1 MGKKLFKI
9 EEIVNESTLD
19 FLEYIKRN
27 VDAEVYSFLLKL
39 NEKTNLYIF
48 SGIIRNFFLDINDV
62 RDLDVVIEENID
74 IVDLFGKYYEIRINS
89 FGGYKISIHN
99 VNVDLWLLEKTWAI
113 QYQKRLDLGIESL
126 YKFIPSTAFFNFS
139 AILYS
144 FNERRF
150 YYKDDFLRFIRDKEI
165 NYIFRLK

>member
-9 EEIVNESTLD
+9 EESVNESTLD

-89 FGGYKISIHN
+89 F
-99 VNVDLWLLEKTWAI
+99 
-113 QYQKRLDLGIESL
+113 
-126 YKFIPSTAFFNFS
+126 
-139 AILYS
+139 
-144 FNERRF
+144 
-150 YYKDDFLRFIRDKEI
+150 
-165 NYIFRLK
+165 

>member
-9 EEIVNESTLD
+9 EESVNESTLD

-27 VDAEVYSFLLKL
+27 VDAEVYSLLLKL

-89 FGGYKISIHN
+89 F
-99 VNVDLWLLEKTWAI
+99 
-113 QYQKRLDLGIESL
+113 
-126 YKFIPSTAFFNFS
+126 
-139 AILYS
+139 
-144 FNERRF
+144 
-150 YYKDDFLRFIRDKEI
+150 
-165 NYIFRLK
+165 